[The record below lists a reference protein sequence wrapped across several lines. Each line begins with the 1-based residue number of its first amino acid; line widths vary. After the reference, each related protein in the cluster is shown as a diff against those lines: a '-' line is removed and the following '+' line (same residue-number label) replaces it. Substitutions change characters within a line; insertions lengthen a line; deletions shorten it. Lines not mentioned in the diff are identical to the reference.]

1 RELSLSAPYY
11 SQIEKGSR
19 RLSSCH
25 LVQIAEILVV
35 YLGELSGMF
44 SGLPDLVE
52 DIQTFP
58 SEHNAKVNKQA
69 MKLCDEVSPKNLG
82 EYTSFFARRR
92 EWSIRLFDPFLME
105 SEAAILSKDCG
116 FNFYE

>member
-1 RELSLSAPYY
+1 MIAPYY
-11 SQIEKGSR
+11 CQIEKGSR